1 MKMREIILDFT
12 SLLDV
17 IMIIL
22 FWFILHYKAQANRQI
37 NEAKNAAAAAVAQA
51 EAQQE
56 QADALA
62 EQAQQAIAIMEEG
75 NPAQA
80 ENNKAIIEFANN
92 NHIKIKLIMG
102 ENAEDGWSLEVLQGE
117 ITKATINDREPKKIG
132 QKIVQS
138 IDDLKDDP
146 NAVVLCTFTYDS
158 RQPGTN
164 EAYNIVVSALSEITL
179 GYKHFYW
186 SETDFA
192 PSAGE

>member
-62 EQAQQAIAIMEEG
+62 EQAQQAIAIMEAE
-75 NPAQA
+75 NSAQA

-102 ENAEDGWSLEVLQGE
+102 ENAEDGWSLEVSQGE
-117 ITKATINDREPKKIG
+117 NTTTINDREPKKIG

-138 IDDLKDDP
+138 LDDLKDDP
-146 NAVVLCTFTYDS
+146 DAVVLCTFTYDS

-164 EAYNIVVSALSEITL
+164 EAYHIVVSALSEITL

>member
-1 MKMREIILDFT
+1 MKFREIILDFT

-22 FWFILHYKAQANRQI
+22 FWFVLNYQNQAKQQIAQAEQ
-37 NEAKNAAAAAVAQA
+37 AAAAAVAQA
-51 EAQQE
+51 EEQQE

-92 NHIKIKLIMG
+92 NNIKIKLIMG
-102 ENAEDGWSLEVLQGE
+102 ENAEDGWSLEVSQGE
-117 ITKATINDREPKKIG
+117 NTTTINDREPKKIG

-146 NAVVLCTFTYDS
+146 DAVILCTFTYDS

-164 EAYNIVVSALSEITL
+164 EAYNIVVSALSDITL

-192 PSAGE
+192 P

>member
-1 MKMREIILDFT
+1 MKFREIILDFT

-22 FWFILHYKAQANRQI
+22 FWFVLNYQNQAKQQI
-37 NEAKNAAAAAVAQA
+37 TQAEQAAAAAVAQA

-92 NHIKIKLIMG
+92 ENISLNLCPEEEGWYLKVCKG
-102 ENAEDGWSLEVLQGE
+102 ENQIGKIS
-117 ITKATINDREPKKIG
+117 DRNPKGISSQLKKIFEEQG
-132 QKIVQS
+132 YAPDATMLCIFNYDGYAAGS
-138 IDDLKDDP
+138 DEAY
-146 NAVVLCTFTYDS
+146 AVVT
-158 RQPGTN
+158 Q
-164 EAYNIVVSALSEITL
+164 ALREIQT
-179 GYKHFYW
+179 GNWKFYW
-186 SETDFA
+186 N
-192 PSAGE
+192 